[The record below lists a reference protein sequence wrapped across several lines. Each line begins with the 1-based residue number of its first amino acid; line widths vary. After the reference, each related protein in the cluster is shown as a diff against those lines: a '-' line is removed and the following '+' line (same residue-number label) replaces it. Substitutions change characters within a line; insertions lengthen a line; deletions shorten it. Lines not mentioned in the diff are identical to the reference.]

1 MKILSVFTHLEE
13 CFNQT
18 DLKIFAMLR
27 GEHSKNTEDLLAR
40 HRTPNH
46 SFQAQWQK
54 WLGVCPGF
62 AVYVCVHYSLLLMCA
77 LTWNGLNKCLHVIF
91 AFCND

>member
-1 MKILSVFTHLEE
+1 MSSKMSMSFFLQGLVHLKMKILSVFTHLEE

-62 AVYVCVHYSLLLMCA
+62 AV
-77 LTWNGLNKCLHVIF
+77 
-91 AFCND
+91 